1 MKSNLK
7 SKILILII
15 LGILFAFSPIF
26 INNLRFTAG
35 DRNITSNCI
44 DDFDHNNLQI
54 SPTSGK
60 IYINGNSGWLDF
72 SNAGNCTG
80 TGTYD
85 DPYVIEDLIID
96 AEEKGDC
103 IYIGN
108 SNVHFVIRNCTL
120 TNAGPNSVN
129 GGVKLENCEN
139 GVLINNTFSF
149 NLGMSTAGIQLLDS
163 IDITISENK
172 IISNEYGIYCH
183 SNYVTISENDFRD
196 NNVGMRIYSSS
207 LNRISNNN
215 VTNSHLEGIFIYKG
229 AGHNIVENHVLNN
242 RGGISLLETNDNNIL
257 RNTVMNNRGNGIG
270 LIKSNTNRIS
280 ANTINN
286 NVNGIMLS
294 ESCSNNII
302 EMNQIYNAGKFGI
315 LLKKTGIFNWI
326 WGNIIDKCGLGLE
339 GSFNQISTHYI
350 GSSNLVNAKPLYYYV
365 NASGLDTS
373 NFLNAGQ
380 VILVNCR
387 DSIIASLAMDR
398 CSRGIAIHFSHKI
411 TIINNIVTLNSE
423 EGIYLQNSS
432 ENIIIRNLIYRNKI
446 GIKFDFNCNY
456 NNIID
461 NTVNENRYF
470 GILLYFYCTHNT
482 ISNNGVNKNIYRG
495 INIVF
500 SNMNIIKEN
509 IVKDNGN
516 QGIKL
521 EFSDLNDVASNI
533 VDRTNGTGI
542 NLVYSDSNQIYNN
555 IVNHN
560 IIGIELYSSDT
571 NIINFNILNGNNH
584 CITEWECENNTIL
597 GNFCSTYKI
606 FIGFEFGTLF
616 FTGLFCIIS
625 ITLIREKKK
634 IKTIGV

>member
-1 MKSNLK
+1 M
-7 SKILILII
+7 
-15 LGILFAFSPIF
+15 
-26 INNLRFTAG
+26 
-35 DRNITSNCI
+35 TSNCI
-44 DDFDHNNLQI
+44 DEFDHNNLQI
-54 SPTSGK
+54 STTSGK
-60 IYINGNSGWLDF
+60 IYINGNSGWFDF

-108 SNVHFVIRNCTL
+108 SDVHFVIRNCTL
-120 TNAGPNSVN
+120 TNAGPNN
-129 GGVKLENCEN
+129 GGIKLENSIK

-149 NLGMSTAGIQLLDS
+149 NLGMSTDGICLLHS
-163 IDITISENK
+163 RSITISENK
-172 IISNEYGIYCH
+172 IISNDYGIYIYYGH
-183 SNYVTISENDFRD
+183 NNIISENDFRD

-207 LNRISNNN
+207 GNRISNNN

-229 AGHNIVENHVLNN
+229 AGNDIVENNVLNN
-242 RGGISLLETNDNNIL
+242 RGGISLLESNDNNIL

-270 LIKSNTNRIS
+270 LTKSNNNRIS

-302 EMNQIYNAGKFGI
+302 EINQIYNAGKFGI

-326 WGNIIDKCGLGLE
+326 WGNTMDKYGLGLD

-387 DSIIASLAMDR
+387 DSIIASLGMDR

-411 TIINNIVTLNSE
+411 MIINNIVKLNSE
-423 EGIYLQNSS
+423 EGIYLQHSS
-432 ENIIIRNLIYRNKI
+432 ENIIIRNLIYRNNI
-446 GIKFDFNCNY
+446 GIKLDFNCNY

-461 NTVNENRYF
+461 NRINENRYL

-482 ISNNGVNKNIYRG
+482 ISNNEANKNIYRG
-495 INIVF
+495 ISIVF
-500 SNMNIIKEN
+500 SNMNKIKEN
-509 IVKDNGN
+509 IVEDNGN
-516 QGIKL
+516 QGIEL

-533 VDRTNGTGI
+533 VERTNGTGI

-560 IIGIELYSSDT
+560 IIGIDLYSSDT
-571 NIINFNILNGNNH
+571 NKINFNILFGNNH
-584 CITEWECENNTIL
+584 CITEWECENNTIF
-597 GNFCSTYKI
+597 GNFCSAYKI
-606 FIGFEFGTLF
+606 FIGFEFVTLF

-625 ITLIREKKK
+625 IILIREKKK
-634 IKTIGV
+634 IKILALGV